1 MKTLLKS
8 FIGLVAVLC
17 LTTSCDFTGIDE
29 TMEEHTEQASGS
41 GGSDDEPCQ
50 DRCD

>member
-1 MKTLLKS
+1 MKTLAKS
-8 FIGLVAVLC
+8 IIGLVVVLC

-41 GGSDDEPCQ
+41 EGTDQDPCE